1 VFDTYTTYGSHRS
14 LHGLQHLGLHYQ
26 DPLKSRWW
34 RRIGS
39 IVVIVL
45 ICDAVASVCHL
56 VIMKRFEIEIE
67 IKIKIKDS
75 QLCASRYNDD

>member
-1 VFDTYTTYGSHRS
+1 
-14 LHGLQHLGLHYQ
+14 
-26 DPLKSRWW
+26 
-34 RRIGS
+34 
-39 IVVIVL
+39 
-45 ICDAVASVCHL
+45 